1 MSLTP
6 DPDAVPHE
14 GEEGRP
20 APLPPQRYEA
30 EGRRG
35 VATSAESAV
44 GPPAAPVPAAAKPGP
59 TTLQRLEAV
68 SGPLGFA
75 LFMICGFAF
84 GGWAWSWLFFL
95 LPGIVYGWNR
105 AGHDG

>member
-6 DPDAVPHE
+6 NPDAVPHE

-30 EGRRG
+30 TGG
-35 VATSAESAV
+35 GDLLPPTASA
-44 GPPAAPVPAAAKPGP
+44 PPAPSPPQVPASPGP
-59 TTLQRLEAV
+59 TTLDRLQAV
-68 SGPLGFA
+68 SGPLSFA
-75 LFMICGFAF
+75 LFMVCGFAL

-95 LPGIVYGWNR
+95 LPGIVYAWNR
-105 AGHDG
+105 AGHDD